1 MYSRNLIIDQLRG
14 VAILIVFM
22 AHMGTLSIPKTGI
35 GYYIHHAF
43 FRNGY
48 YGVIIFFTISGYL
61 ITSKLIDSRFDFRN
75 ISITNFYIKRI
86 ARIIPMLLLT
96 LATLTILDLVWDER
110 FGIHQ
115 PFSISEMIFWA
126 LTFQYNNYHLKHGS
140 PILPWGVLW
149 SLSIEEM
156 FYLCYPQVCKLM
168 RRKARVSGF
177 LVLIIGAS
185 YISGSNGA
193 SPNSLSACAGQIAVG
208 CLTALHAKDK
218 FAWWMLSKI
227 RTPLIVVACAAILCL
242 NVFTDNTT
250 WVPLSLSLATG
261 VLLVVAANTL
271 ESTEKPA
278 FVNRIVAAIGQVSY
292 EIYLTHG
299 IFIMAISQRWINSLS
314 ESMVLLFIALLLVA
328 VYVVSFMLNTFYST
342 SIARA
347 ITTKLLTHR

>member
-14 VAILIVFM
+14 VAIFLVFM
-22 AHMGTLSIPKTGI
+22 AHMGTLSIPKTGV

-61 ITSKLIDSRFDFRN
+61 ITSKLIGSRFDFRN
-75 ISITNFYIKRI
+75 ISIINFYIKRV
-86 ARIIPMLLLT
+86 ARIMPMLLLT
-96 LATLTILDLVWDER
+96 LAILTILDIVWDER
-110 FGIHQ
+110 FGIYP
-115 PFSISEMIFWA
+115 PFSITEMIFWA
-126 LTFQYNNYHLKHGS
+126 LTFQYNNYHIEHGS

-156 FYLCYPQVCKLM
+156 FYLCYPLICMIM

-177 LVLIIGAS
+177 LVLIIVAS
-185 YISGSNGA
+185 YISASNGA
-193 SPNSLSACAGQIAVG
+193 SPNSLSACAGQIALG
-208 CLTALHAKDK
+208 CLTALHAKGK

-227 RTPLIVVACAAILCL
+227 RTPLIAVACAAILCL

-271 ESTEKPA
+271 EATQKPP
-278 FVNRIVAAIGQVSY
+278 FLNRFIAAIGQVSY
-292 EIYLTHG
+292 EMYLTHG
-299 IFIMAISQRWINSLS
+299 IFIMAISQRWVNSLS
-314 ESMVLLFIALLLVA
+314 ESMVIVFIALLFVA
-328 VYVVSFMLNTFYST
+328 VYIVSFSLSRFYST
-342 SIARA
+342 FIARA
-347 ITTKLLTHR
+347 ITTKFLTSC